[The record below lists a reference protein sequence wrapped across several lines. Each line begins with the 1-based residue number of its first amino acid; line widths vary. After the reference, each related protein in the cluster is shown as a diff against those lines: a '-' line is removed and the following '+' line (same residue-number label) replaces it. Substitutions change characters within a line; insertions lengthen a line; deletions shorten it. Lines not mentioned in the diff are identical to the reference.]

1 MLARAQTLGLL
12 RRDAYVELGGEFYW
26 GKYAGRWATGAD
38 YALEANVWAAA
49 IQKRFPNTRVMAVAA
64 HSVAN
69 KDPKDRGYLWN
80 QQLYAGL
87 TGLDAGGAVAGV
99 TLHPYL
105 HLGDSVTGTGPLQP
119 GLAPRQKGEGT
130 AACILQSQ
138 SPRFTSLHAFT
149 SIPRSLHVA

>member
-26 GKYAGRWATGAD
+26 GKYTGRWATGAD

-87 TGLDAGGAVAGV
+87 KGLDAGGAVAGV

-130 AACILQSQ
+130 AAAAS
-138 SPRFTSLHAFT
+138 SNP
-149 SIPRSLHVA
+149 HVAVHTSNPKILSVVT